1 MKLLIV
7 LGCLA
12 LALALPSPRID
23 TAEDW
28 IGDYWKSKYNSR
40 NTGSDYNLGKIL
52 PNSNTEG
59 LGKRYR
65 RYHNLGRKL
74 KHSNSNVGRTI
85 QNYFDAKTTTE
96 RYNFG
101 RILEKP
107 SADELIRDYR
117 KSKIKPETGRYYN
130 FARHL

>member
-1 MKLLIV
+1 MLRGLGEVEHSLKDCQAVTMKLLIV

-12 LALALPSPRID
+12 LTLALPSPSID

-28 IGDYWKSKYNSR
+28 IEDYWKSKYNSL

-74 KHSNSNVGRTI
+74 KPSNSNVGRTI

-101 RILEKP
+101 RILE
-107 SADELIRDYR
+107 
-117 KSKIKPETGRYYN
+117 N
-130 FARHL
+130 FATIIHN